1 MVWAFPLVRH
11 GNANI
16 SLEVQ
21 KVKHLWSS
29 NRNDRNR
36 PRCEISHFYGYV
48 PQRDR
53 YAIRL
58 DWRRRIMSSKSP
70 KPKSWL
76 AKRIWNFIIGVP
88 LMCFVFGPLPFP
100 LSLGF
105 YYPIRDHLRGHPDGR
120 HGTLPDRFVG
130 LWVRDTTIE
139 FDTLGQAFYLMP
151 GGRFAGM
158 PGMTVRRWH
167 FDRNTFFVDS
177 VSRCGNCYQGNV
189 TSEASASF
197 SDPDHMIL
205 VSRDK
210 GQTKGLV
217 GHYRRIQ
224 ITKELKDLMAKQSE
238 SEDDEISFRARMVKK
253 VIEHHE
259 ALSLRS

>member
-1 MVWAFPLVRH
+1 MNLSNENRRIRQ
-11 GNANI
+11 G
-16 SLEVQ
+16 VQ
-21 KVKHLWSS
+21 KFSINVDLQQLRWHPLPLWTTRFLS
-29 NRNDRNR
+29 
-36 PRCEISHFYGYV
+36 V
-48 PQRDR
+48 QRT
-53 YAIRL
+53 AI
-58 DWRRRIMSSKSP
+58 W
-70 KPKSWL
+70 
-76 AKRIWNFIIGVP
+76 
-88 LMCFVFGPLPFP
+88 FGPFT
-100 LSLGF
+100 SF
-105 YYPIRDHLRGHPDGR
+105 AMAMRIQGR

-130 LWVRDTTIE
+130 LWVRDTKIE

-151 GGRFAGM
+151 DGRFAGM

-167 FDRNTFFVDS
+167 FDGNTFFVDS

-189 TSEASASF
+189 TSEASATF

-210 GQTKGLV
+210 GQTKGFV

-253 VIEHHE
+253 VIEHQE